1 MLVPTAGFQSPRERG
16 EHPLINLFTS
26 PVGIYPHR
34 EYRVGLFSLE
44 MEMSS
49 FRVLVGDFAI
59 VGTTGPAGGRQPAM
73 KSDAVAY
80 DVIDRTSDA
89 NTQYAC
95 RDQTFDA
102 AWDFC
107 TRRIAIVAAGRPH

>member
-1 MLVPTAGFQSPRERG
+1 MQLPIAGCQSLRERG
-16 EHPLINLFTS
+16 EHPLINLLTS

-44 MEMSS
+44 MDMSS

-59 VGTTGPAGGRQPAM
+59 VGTTGAAGGRQPAM

-80 DVIDRTSDA
+80 DVIDRTSA
-89 NTQYAC
+89 GNKRYAC

-107 TRRIAIVAAGRPH
+107 ARRIAIVAASRPH